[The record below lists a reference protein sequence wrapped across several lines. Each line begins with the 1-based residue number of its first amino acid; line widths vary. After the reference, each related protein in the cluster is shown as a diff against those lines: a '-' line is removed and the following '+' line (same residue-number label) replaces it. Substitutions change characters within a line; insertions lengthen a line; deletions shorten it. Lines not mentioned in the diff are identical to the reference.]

1 MTLDFWAKTS
11 GTWINVLAIALGTAA
26 GSLLRGRLPFRMI
39 SVITQGVGLLT
50 AFLGFTM
57 AGNLIKVQAGWLD
70 GIVLGLIALVSGG
83 LLGEW
88 AQIEERLT
96 ALGDRLKHQFSG
108 DSRFTEGFVAASL
121 LFCVGPMAIL
131 GSLSNGLSGDN
142 RILLL
147 KSTMDGLTAIAFTS
161 SFGIG
166 VGFSALMIL
175 LYQGSLSLLAG
186 ILAQIIPDPTTAPP
200 ILLTTGVGGLM
211 IVGIGFNLLDIAKI
225 RIAAFLPALLIA
237 PVLYQLAI
245 AILTSS
251 LFYLGIFTKTLAISA
266 IKCIT

>member
-1 MTLDFWAKTS
+1 MSLDFWARTS
-11 GTWINVLAIALGTAA
+11 GTWINVLAILLGTAA
-26 GSLLRGRLPFRMI
+26 GLLLRGRLPLRMI
-39 SVITQGVGLLT
+39 TVITQGVGLLT

-57 AGNLIKVQAGWLD
+57 AGNLTKVQAGLLD
-70 GIVLGLIALVSGG
+70 GIVLGLIALVAGG

-88 AQIEERLT
+88 WQIEKRLM

-108 DSRFTEGFVAASL
+108 NSSFTEGFVAASL

-131 GSLSNGLSGDN
+131 GSLSNGLTGDN

-147 KSTMDGLTAIAFTS
+147 KSTMDGFAAIAFTS

-166 VGFSALMIL
+166 VGFSAWMIL
-175 LYQGSLSLLAG
+175 LYQGSLSLLASS
-186 ILAQIIPDPTTAPP
+186 LAQIIPDPATAPP
-200 ILLTTGVGGLM
+200 ILLITGVGGLM

-237 PVLYQLAI
+237 PILYQLAI
-245 AILTSS
+245 S
-251 LFYLGIFTKTLAISA
+251 LGSKR
-266 IKCIT
+266 